1 MAKEKKILGEFKKFI
16 TRGNVMDL
24 AVGIIIGTAF
34 TAIVNSLVKDILMPF
49 IGMIMGGISFIDL
62 KVVITAATETTA
74 EVAINYG
81 TFIQKII
88 DFLIIALVVFFIV
101 KTINRMREKIE
112 AQRKAEEKIE
122 EAKKEAAPS
131 PTPVIPADIVLL
143 TEIRDL
149 LEKQSKKDNT

>member
-1 MAKEKKILGEFKKFI
+1 MAKERKILGEFKTFI

-34 TAIVNSLVKDILMPF
+34 TAIVSSLVKDILMPL
-49 IGMIMGGISFIDL
+49 IGLIMGGISFVDL
-62 KVVITAATETTA
+62 KIIIAAATEQSA

-81 TFIQKII
+81 MFIQKII

-101 KTINRMREKIE
+101 KGINAMRKKMES
-112 AQRKAEEKIE
+112 RKKVE
-122 EAKKEAAPS
+122 EAKTVA
-131 PTPVIPADIVLL
+131 TPAIAADIKLL

-149 LEKQSKKDNT
+149 LKNQKV